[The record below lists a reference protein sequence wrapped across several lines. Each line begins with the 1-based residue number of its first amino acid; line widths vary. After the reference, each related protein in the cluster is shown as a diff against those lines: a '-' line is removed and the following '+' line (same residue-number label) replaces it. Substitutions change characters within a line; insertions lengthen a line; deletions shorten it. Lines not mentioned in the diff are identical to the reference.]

1 MDVFAAIIMSAYSVV
16 VVTTLVS
23 LYRASLAKKSQGIRQ

>member
-1 MDVFAAIIMSAYSVV
+1 MDVFGAAIVIVYAAV